1 MSTQAVN
8 SSCEAQAHSNIFQ
21 DEFQGKL
28 ALRPREAARL
38 LGIGNNAIYTLCH
51 RADFPAVKVGCST
64 FIIPVDALR
73 RWLDAQT
80 GEGVI

>member
-1 MSTQAVN
+1 MN

-28 ALRPREAARL
+28 ALRPREAARV

-51 RADFPAVKVGCST
+51 RVDFPAVKIGST
-64 FIIPVDALR
+64 FIIPVNALQ
-73 RWLDAQT
+73 RWLDLQAGA
-80 GEGVI
+80 GEGVTGP